1 MNSAPQL
8 IRQLIGNEWL
18 QHVETLDNSALFGQ
32 GRRANMPWWGGFDP
46 RVWEL
51 GSVLDFLVPIALCTL
66 VFVVARRANR
76 LAC

>member
-1 MNSAPQL
+1 
-8 IRQLIGNEWL
+8 
-18 QHVETLDNSALFGQ
+18 
-32 GRRANMPWWGGFDP
+32 MPWWGGFDP

-51 GSVLDFLVPIALCTL
+51 GSVLDFLVPIVLCTL